1 MTIGSRFLE
10 LTEEEGDTYGG
21 RGDVDLGG
29 DRDEKHKEEGA
40 EGDDGERDG
49 GEDEEDEEAEEESA
63 LGGVFE
69 HRGANGIIG
78 AESLLR
84 VASSVALSPIR
95 TTRSI
100 QHLTDDDDGGG
111 GGGLVFNLKP

>member
-29 DRDEKHKEEGA
+29 DRDEKHKEE
-40 EGDDGERDG
+40 DDGERDG

-100 QHLTDDDDGGG
+100 QHLTGDDDGGG